1 MIPICNKASYKTE
14 LLYLWERW
22 HGTIQELD
30 KTRDQLTISEK
41 RIETLITDSD
51 ERHSKIIED
60 HKHEVNIAEKSSKE
74 KLEKV
79 RKTMKDEIEFLENSI
94 QSQRESYDEQLR
106 HVQDSELQLKRRN
119 NEFQAEVKDLRDQIT
134 DLKLQIEDF
143 EQANRLNSSRLS
155 LDGSK
160 TGRSRDSELEIET
173 SLMAEEYENYIRD
186 LQDKIDEQNTTINSL
201 KDQME
206 ESLNRSMSQMRK
218 DPEGEEDFGRSSF
231 QSDEDSYEQVLKL
244 HLGVTST
251 PSHINANNNS
261 MAEEIRTSGMTPR
274 RIGPLL
280 HDQED
285 ISTQTEAK
293 VYTFE
298 GKVTQTEEIGTTDT
312 TVQCILVTQRE
323 SELESEVQSLQEE
336 VALKKKLEDRMR
348 ELEEKSTKDM
358 KKLTDN
364 EEEKINLNE
373 LLKVRDEEVKVL
385 IEQND
390 MGREK
395 IEEIRLQLK
404 TLEGQLRSKT
414 EDLENT
420 SKITEEK
427 SKALEEMAKLKDIEI
442 QHSERIEI
450 LNGQVDD
457 KNKEI
462 ETLNG
467 KVDALESEI
476 KKMSS
481 AHAEDQEQNKE
492 EALTQINVS
501 IVRLV

>member
-1 MIPICNKASYKTE
+1 MKASYKTE

-51 ERHSKIIED
+51 ERHSKIIEE
-60 HKHEVNIAEKSSKE
+60 HKHEINIAEKSSKE

-94 QSQRESYDEQLR
+94 QSQRESYDEELK
-106 HVQDSELQLKRRN
+106 HAQDSELQLKRRN
-119 NEFQAEVKDLRDQIT
+119 NEFQAEIKDLRDQIV
-134 DLKLQIEDF
+134 DLKSQIDDL
-143 EQANRLNSSRLS
+143 EQAGQLSLNRLS

-160 TGRSRDSELEIET
+160 SKSRDSELAMET
-173 SLMAEEYENYIRD
+173 SLIVEEYENYIRD

-206 ESLNRSMSQMRK
+206 DSLNRSLRRE
-218 DPEGEEDFGRSSF
+218 PEGEEDIGRSSF

-285 ISTQTEAK
+285 NSTQTEAK
-293 VYTFE
+293 SSE
-298 GKVTQTEEIGTTDT
+298 GKITQTDEIETTDT
-312 TVQCILVTQRE
+312 TVQCTLVTKRE
-323 SELESEVQSLQEE
+323 IELESEIESLH
-336 VALKKKLEDRMR
+336 ALKKKSEERMR
-348 ELEEKSTKDM
+348 DIEEKSIEDM
-358 KKLTDN
+358 KIFKENEDEKLKLD
-364 EEEKINLNE
+364 E

-385 IEQND
+385 TEQND

-404 TLEGQLRSKT
+404 TLEGQLQLKT
-414 EDLENT
+414 EDLQNA
-420 SKITEEK
+420 SKVTEEK
-427 SKALEEMAKLKDIEI
+427 SKALEDMAKMKDS
-442 QHSERIEI
+442 QHSERIQI
-450 LNGQVDD
+450 LNSQVED

-462 ETLNG
+462 ETLDG
-467 KVDALESEI
+467 KVKTVIIEVPGSGGRSGLRIRSDG
-476 KKMSS
+476 
-481 AHAEDQEQNKE
+481 
-492 EALTQINVS
+492 
-501 IVRLV
+501 

>member
-1 MIPICNKASYKTE
+1 M
-14 LLYLWERW
+14 
-22 HGTIQELD
+22 D

-51 ERHSKIIED
+51 ERHSKIIEE
-60 HKHEVNIAEKSSKE
+60 HKNEINAAEKSSKE

-94 QSQRESYDEQLR
+94 QSQRETHEEELR
-106 HVQDSELQLKRRN
+106 AIQDSELQLKRRN

-134 DLKLQIEDF
+134 DLKSQIDDLE
-143 EQANRLNSSRLS
+143 EIKLNSNRMSF
-155 LDGSK
+155 DGSK
-160 TGRSRDSELEIET
+160 TRSRDSDLEIET

-206 ESLNRSMSQMRK
+206 ESLNRSIQMRK
-218 DPEGEEDFGRSSF
+218 EPEGEEDFGRSSF

-285 ISTQTEAK
+285 NSTQTEAK
-293 VYTFE
+293 ASEV
-298 GKVTQTEEIGTTDT
+298 KITQTNEIETTDT
-312 TVQCILVTQRE
+312 TVQCILATKRE
-323 SELESEVQSLQEE
+323 SELESEVESLH
-336 VALKKKLEDRMR
+336 ALKKKLEERIRDI
-348 ELEEKSTKDM
+348 EEKSIEDM
-358 KKLTDN
+358 KNLTDS
-364 EEEKINLNE
+364 EEEKNNLDE

-385 IEQND
+385 TEQND

-404 TLEGQLRSKT
+404 SLEGQLRSKT
-414 EDLENT
+414 EDLENA

-427 SKALEEMAKLKDIEI
+427 SKALEDMAKLKDIE
-442 QHSERIEI
+442 HSERLEI
-450 LNGQVDD
+450 LNGQVHD

-462 ETLNG
+462 ATLNG
-467 KVDALESEI
+467 KVEDLEAEI

-481 AHAEDQEQNKE
+481 AHSEDHKQSKE
-492 EALTQINVS
+492 EALSQINVS
-501 IVRLV
+501 

>member
-1 MIPICNKASYKTE
+1 MKASYKTE

-51 ERHSKIIED
+51 ERHSKIIEE
-60 HKHEVNIAEKSSKE
+60 HKHEITVSEKSSKE

-94 QSQRESYDEQLR
+94 QSQRESYDEELK
-106 HVQDSELQLKRRN
+106 HAQDSELQLKRRN
-119 NEFQAEVKDLRDQIT
+119 NEFQAEIKDLRDQIV
-134 DLKLQIEDF
+134 DLKSQIDDL
-143 EQANRLNSSRLS
+143 EQAGQLSLNRLS

-160 TGRSRDSELEIET
+160 SKSRDSELALET
-173 SLMAEEYENYIRD
+173 SLMVEEYENYIRD

-206 ESLNRSMSQMRK
+206 DSLNRSLRRE
-218 DPEGEEDFGRSSF
+218 PEGEEDIGRSSF

-285 ISTQTEAK
+285 NSTQTEAR
-293 VYTFE
+293 TLE
-298 GKVTQTEEIGTTDT
+298 GKITQTDEIETTDT
-312 TVQCILVTQRE
+312 TVQCILVTKRE
-323 SELESEVQSLQEE
+323 TELESEIESLH
-336 VALKKKLEDRMR
+336 ALKKKSEERMR
-348 ELEEKSTKDM
+348 DIEEKSIEDLKI
-358 KKLTDN
+358 LTEN
-364 EEEKINLNE
+364 EEEKLKLDE

-385 IEQND
+385 TEQND

-404 TLEGQLRSKT
+404 TLEGQLQSKT
-414 EDLENT
+414 EDLQNA
-420 SKITEEK
+420 SKVTEEK
-427 SKALEEMAKLKDIEI
+427 SKALEDMAKLKDS
-442 QHSERIEI
+442 QHSERIQI
-450 LNGQVDD
+450 LNSQVED

-462 ETLNG
+462 ETLDG
-467 KVDALESEI
+467 KVKNLEAEI

-481 AHAEDQEQNKE
+481 AHSEDQKQSKE
-492 EALTQINVS
+492 EALSQINVS
-501 IVRLV
+501 

>member
-1 MIPICNKASYKTE
+1 MKASYKTE

-51 ERHSKIIED
+51 ERHSKIIEE
-60 HKHEVNIAEKSSKE
+60 HKHEITVSEKSSKE

-94 QSQRESYDEQLR
+94 QSQRESYDEELK
-106 HVQDSELQLKRRN
+106 HAQDSELQLKRRN
-119 NEFQAEVKDLRDQIT
+119 NEFQAEIKDLRDQIV
-134 DLKLQIEDF
+134 DLKSQIDDL
-143 EQANRLNSSRLS
+143 EQAGQLSLNRLS

-160 TGRSRDSELEIET
+160 SKSRDSELAMET
-173 SLMAEEYENYIRD
+173 SLIVEEYENYIRD

-206 ESLNRSMSQMRK
+206 DSLNRSLRRE
-218 DPEGEEDFGRSSF
+218 PEGEEDIGRSSF

-285 ISTQTEAK
+285 NSTQTEARSS
-293 VYTFE
+293 E
-298 GKVTQTEEIGTTDT
+298 GKITQTDEIETTDT
-312 TVQCILVTQRE
+312 TVQCILVTKRE
-323 SELESEVQSLQEE
+323 TELESEIESLH
-336 VALKKKLEDRMR
+336 ALKKKSEERMR
-348 ELEEKSTKDM
+348 GIEEKSMEDRKI
-358 KKLTDN
+358 LTEN
-364 EEEKINLNE
+364 EEEKLKLDE

-385 IEQND
+385 TEQND

-404 TLEGQLRSKT
+404 TLEGQLQSKT
-414 EDLENT
+414 EDLENA
-420 SKITEEK
+420 SKVTQEK
-427 SKALEEMAKLKDIEI
+427 SKALEDMAKMKDS
-442 QHSERIEI
+442 QHSERIQI
-450 LNGQVDD
+450 LNSQVED

-462 ETLNG
+462 ETLDG
-467 KVDALESEI
+467 KVKTLEAEI

-481 AHAEDQEQNKE
+481 AHSEDHEQSKE
-492 EALTQINVS
+492 EALSQINVS
-501 IVRLV
+501 

>member
-1 MIPICNKASYKTE
+1 MKASYKTE

-51 ERHSKIIED
+51 ERHSKIIEE
-60 HKHEVNIAEKSSKE
+60 HKHEITVSEKSSKD

-94 QSQRESYDEQLR
+94 QSQRESYDEELK
-106 HVQDSELQLKRRN
+106 HAQDSELQLKRRN
-119 NEFQAEVKDLRDQIT
+119 NEFQAEIKDLRDQIV
-134 DLKLQIEDF
+134 DLKSQIDDL
-143 EQANRLNSSRLS
+143 EQAGQLSLNRLS

-160 TGRSRDSELEIET
+160 SKSRDSELAMET
-173 SLMAEEYENYIRD
+173 SLMVEEYENYIRD

-206 ESLNRSMSQMRK
+206 DSLNRSLRRE
-218 DPEGEEDFGRSSF
+218 PEGEEDIGRSSF

-285 ISTQTEAK
+285 NSTQTEGR
-293 VYTFE
+293 TSE
-298 GKVTQTEEIGTTDT
+298 GKITQTDEIETTDT
-312 TVQCILVTQRE
+312 TVQCILVTKRE
-323 SELESEVQSLQEE
+323 TELESEIESLH
-336 VALKKKLEDRMR
+336 ALKKKSEERMR
-348 ELEEKSTKDM
+348 DIEVKSMEDWKI
-358 KKLTDN
+358 LTEN
-364 EEEKINLNE
+364 EEEKLKLDE
-373 LLKVRDEEVKVL
+373 LLKVRDEEVRVL
-385 IEQND
+385 TEQND

-404 TLEGQLRSKT
+404 TLESQLQSKT
-414 EDLENT
+414 KDLQKASEV
-420 SKITEEK
+420 TEEK
-427 SKALEEMAKLKDIEI
+427 SKALEDMAKLKDS
-442 QHSERIEI
+442 QHSEKIQI
-450 LNGQVDD
+450 LRVYPAILAKTCPPSRKYNSITDDD
-457 KNKEI
+457 KSI
-462 ETLNG
+462 P
-467 KVDALESEI
+467 
-476 KKMSS
+476 SS
-481 AHAEDQEQNKE
+481 PSCSLTRGDQE
-492 EALTQINVS
+492 S
-501 IVRLV
+501 LVDN